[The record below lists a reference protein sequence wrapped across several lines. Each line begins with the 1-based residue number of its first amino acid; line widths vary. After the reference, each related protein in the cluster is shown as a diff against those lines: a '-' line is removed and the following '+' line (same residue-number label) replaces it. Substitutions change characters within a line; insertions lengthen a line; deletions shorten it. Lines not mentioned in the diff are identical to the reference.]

1 MDSFFSG
8 VQLHFTIDRKTFFH
22 SFFTRSIIFHSS
34 LSLVFPVYQTL
45 SSDSIGRKQERVLR
59 EQNKFRSL
67 KTLVHTFFMA
77 CARQRQHNFHSKWIR
92 CGSGFFHDTVPSCAG
107 CYTGQSRGRCCYAF
121 SKQGHKFSIGQRRSR
136 IGNCQLQKI
145 PLFFAG

>member
-1 MDSFFSG
+1 MITSGEWCWGTSFYHIGSHYGFLFFRCPTS
-8 VQLHFTIDRKTFFH
+8 FYNRPKTFFH

-67 KTLVHTFFMA
+67 KPLVHTFFMA

-107 CYTGQSRGRCCYAF
+107 CYTGQSRGRLICYP
-121 SKQGHKFSIGQRRSR
+121 HKRQ
-136 IGNCQLQKI
+136 
-145 PLFFAG
+145 